1 MVVHNTNSSVF
12 SKTFQMKGLSVGLG
26 LWLAV
31 LAGDA
36 HATKPT
42 LRLERIDPARF
53 AADGRVRVF
62 ASVVELEGQVDDGK
76 VAQSFTLRVD
86 GKGAQ
91 HPSTVE
97 PFRTSAVPLDLVL
110 VIETSA
116 LYGVQ
121 KLPAPAPGV
130 APTPSPG
137 SRKKGKKAPAPP
149 KTGTPSP
156 PHLSGELPL
165 DRVKDALATLVEG
178 RPAKTRVLV
187 IDYGGEV
194 TPHPPFQPANAAGG
208 ALDELAAD
216 GESGDLH
223 LVDAVQAAL
232 VELNR
237 PRPSDGDEAPPRR
250 LVVVVS
256 DGLNAQMDRK
266 TFRAL
271 GDAAA
276 ISQVPIHSIA
286 YSPADDRGPLL
297 NLGEISKRS
306 NGTFRWARN
315 AEELKAQI
323 ETLADEL
330 DKQYVLTF
338 ELAIDTLAGHTFELR
353 CEDLR
358 SNSLRYGEG
367 GSIFG
372 YTGVITRRSTLRL
385 VLEIVGGV
393 IAALLALA
401 VIVTLLRRRVPRGEE
416 TAQAAMPRLVWE
428 GETRELPLDPR
439 MPLLFGKERGAV
451 QLTDPAVSTR
461 HARLAFDGRSWVLTD
476 LGSTN
481 GTLVDGHRIDRP
493 TVVTVGSV
501 VQLGQT
507 RLRLMG
513 PK

>member
-1 MVVHNTNSSVF
+1 
-12 SKTFQMKGLSVGLG
+12 LG
-26 LWLAV
+26 LTTGSAISH
-31 LAGDA
+31 AA
-36 HATKPT
+36 HPT
-42 LRLERIDPARF
+42 LRLERIDPLRF
-53 AADGRVRVF
+53 ETDGQVRVF

-76 VAQSFTLRVD
+76 PAPSFELRID
-86 GKGAQ
+86 GKSPLRPIHVQ
-91 HPSTVE
+91 
-97 PFRTSAVPLDLVL
+97 PFRVSAVPLDLVL

-121 KLPAPAPGV
+121 KLPEAAPGDVLRRTPTKQRGKPSHPSPAPDVQRLKNG
-130 APTPSPG
+130 
-137 SRKKGKKAPAPP
+137 
-149 KTGTPSP
+149 TGDV
-156 PHLSGELPL
+156 PL
-165 DRVKDALATLVEG
+165 DRVKEALTALLES
-178 RPAKTRVLV
+178 RAAKTRVLV

-194 TPHPPFQPANAAGG
+194 TAHAPFREASAAGG
-208 ALDELAAD
+208 AIDELAPD

-223 LVDAVQAAL
+223 LVDAVRSAL

-237 PRPSDGDEAPPRR
+237 PREKSEDGATARR

-276 ISQVPIHSIA
+276 QSQVPIHSIA
-286 YSPADDRGPLL
+286 FSPSDDRGPLL

-315 AEELKAQI
+315 ADELKAQI

-338 ELAIDTLAGHTFELR
+338 QLPVDTLTGHTFELS

-358 SNSLRYGEG
+358 SNPLRYEEG
-367 GSIFG
+367 KSVFG
-372 YTGVITRRSTLRL
+372 YTGVIARRSVLWLVVEIVGLIVGTLLLLAVAVTIRRRARERRGEPTSNGLRL
-385 VLEIVGGV
+385 VF
-393 IAALLALA
+393 
-401 VIVTLLRRRVPRGEE
+401 E
-416 TAQAAMPRLVWE
+416 TE
-428 GETRELPLDPR
+428 SREMPLDPR
-439 MPLLFGKERGAV
+439 VTLIFGKERGAI
-451 QLTDPAVSTR
+451 QLADPAVSSR
-461 HARLAFDGRSWVLTD
+461 HASVAFDGRSWVVRD

-481 GTLVDGHRIDRP
+481 GTLVDGRRIDRP
-493 TVVTVGSV
+493 TPLVDGSV

-507 RLRLMG
+507 RFRLKG